1 MRTQTEVHFK
11 GVDKSEA
18 IEARIL
24 EKMEK
29 LESHFDR
36 LTRVRVVVE
45 SSHRNGQRPLAYLVK
60 IELSVPGRQPIVISH
75 ERAVGQGNDALQLCI
90 RDAFE
95 AATRRVEDVA
105 RKISERARSERGR
118 RRPSRSSSATTASE

>member
-18 IEARIL
+18 IEQRIL
-24 EKMEK
+24 EKMAK
-29 LESHFDR
+29 LENHFDR
-36 LTRVRVVVE
+36 LTRARVVIE
-45 SSHRNGQRPLAYLVK
+45 ASHRNGQRPLAFLVK
-60 IELSVPGRQPIVISH
+60 IELSVPSRKPIVISH
-75 ERAVGQGNDALQLCI
+75 ERAVGQGSDDLQLAI

-95 AATRRVEDVA
+95 AATRRAEDTA

-118 RRPSRSSSATTASE
+118 RRPARTPVQNAATD